1 MVCVVDGAK
10 SIMTS
15 SEIRNPA
22 AATSGGAQNPSR
34 VRFAVL
40 DSWRGI
46 CALLVAIMHFPASGP
61 LSESLIIRNAY
72 LFVDYFFVLSGFVIA
87 HRYRSSISSR
97 AAYLR
102 FAIVRLGRVYPLHL
116 AVLAVFVAFELL
128 RLTVPALRG
137 DGAAP
142 FSDGNTIG
150 ELINSLLLLN
160 GAGMDVR
167 LTWNSPSWSIS
178 AEVWTYLLF
187 GLAVLTLGRRHWIV
201 FIPVIAAG
209 MAVIYAWSPDH
220 MDTTWH
226 LGLVRCLYGFSLGA
240 LLYHFFGPVL
250 VAHHLNASSPRVT
263 SLWATGVELLTLA
276 AILGFVALA
285 GKGAVNILAPFVF
298 ALAICV
304 FSYEGGALSRLLNRR
319 IFLWLGTLSYGIY
332 MVHIF
337 VQARMINAASLV
349 EKLTGQA
356 FVGPFSIGQEAFF
369 GFGIRGAAFGVVMT
383 TVMVA
388 LVVVTALVAHF
399 LIEKPGIRL
408 SKAIADRVGGETRA
422 EATGKKGAGQAG
434 LSALSP

>member
-1 MVCVVDGAK
+1 MFYAVGGA
-10 SIMTS
+10 SRIMTS
-15 SEIRNPA
+15 SEIRNY
-22 AATSGGAQNPSR
+22 ATSDPNGAGSPAR

-61 LSESLIIRNAY
+61 LSESLVIRNAY

-87 HRYRSSISSR
+87 HRYRSSISNR

-137 DGAAP
+137 EGAPP
-142 FSDGNTIG
+142 FSDGNSIG

-160 GAGMDVR
+160 GVGMDVR

-187 GLAVLTLGRRHWIV
+187 GLAVLSLGRRHWIV

-209 MAVIYAWSPDH
+209 MAAIYAWSPNH

-226 LGLVRCLYGFSLGA
+226 LGFVRCLYGFSLGA
-240 LLYHFFGPVL
+240 LLYHFLGPVL
-250 VAHHLNASSPRVT
+250 VARHLGAAAPRVT
-263 SLWATGVELLTLA
+263 SIAATCVELLALG

-285 GKGAVNILAPFVF
+285 GKGPVNILAPWVF

-304 FSYEGGALSRLLNRR
+304 FGYEGGAVSRILNRR

-337 VQARMINAASLV
+337 VQARMINAASV
-349 EKLTGQA
+349 IEKLTGQP
-356 FVGPFSIGQEAFF
+356 FVGPFSIAQEEFF
-369 GFGIRGAAFGVVMT
+369 GFGVRGAAFAVIMT
-383 TVMVA
+383 LVMVI
-388 LVVVTALVAHF
+388 LVVITALLAHF
-399 LIEKPGIRL
+399 AIEKPGIRL
-408 SKAIADRVGGETRA
+408 SKAIADRVGS
-422 EATGKKGAGQAG
+422 EAGNKGTGQAG
-434 LSALSP
+434 VSALSS

>member
-1 MVCVVDGAK
+1 
-10 SIMTS
+10 MTS
-15 SEIRNPA
+15 SESRVDAVSDP
-22 AATSGGAQNPSR
+22 GGVAGSYR

-61 LSESLIIRNAY
+61 LSESLVIRNAY

-87 HRYRSSISSR
+87 HRYSASISNR
-97 AAYLR
+97 AAYFR

-128 RLTVPALRG
+128 RLMVPALRG

-142 FSDGNTIG
+142 FSDGNSVG

-160 GAGMDVR
+160 GIGMDVR

-187 GLAVLTLGRRHWIV
+187 GLAVLSLGRRHWIV

-209 MAVIYAWSPDH
+209 MAAISIWSPNH

-226 LGLVRCLYGFSLGA
+226 LGFVRCLYGFSLGA
-240 LLYHFFGPVL
+240 LLYHFFGSAL
-250 VAHHLNASSPRVT
+250 AARHLNAPAPRVA
-263 SLWATGVELLTLA
+263 SPAATCVELLALA
-276 AILGFVALA
+276 AILGFVAFA
-285 GKGAVNILAPFVF
+285 GRGPWNILAPWVF

-304 FSYEGGALSRLLNRR
+304 FSYEGGAVSRMLNRR
-319 IFLWLGTLSYGIY
+319 AFLWLGTLSYGIY

-337 VQARMINAASLV
+337 VQARMINAASLF
-349 EKLTGQA
+349 EKVTGQSFA
-356 FVGPFSIGQEAFF
+356 GPFPIGQEDFF
-369 GFGIRGAAFGVVMT
+369 GFGVRGAAFGTVMT
-383 TVMVA
+383 LVMV
-388 LVVVTALVAHF
+388 LFVVATALLAHF
-399 LIEKPGIRL
+399 AIEKPGIRL
-408 SKAIADRVGGETRA
+408 SKAIAGRLGNEPRK
-422 EATGKKGAGQAG
+422 TGQGQAG
-434 LSALSP
+434 FSALSR

>member
-1 MVCVVDGAK
+1 MI
-10 SIMTS
+10 SIK
-15 SEIRNPA
+15 IRNEPA
-22 AATSGGAQNPSR
+22 SAASGGAGPSR

-46 CALLVAIMHFPASGP
+46 CALLVAMMHFPASGP
-61 LSESLIIRNAY
+61 LSESLIVRNAY

-87 HRYRSSISSR
+87 HRYRSSLSTR

-102 FAIVRLGRVYPLHL
+102 FAIVRFGRVYPLHL
-116 AVLAVFVAFELL
+116 AVLAIFVIFELL

-142 FSDGNTIG
+142 FSDGNSLS

-160 GAGMDVR
+160 GIGMDVR

-187 GLAVLTLGRRHWIV
+187 GLAVLSFGRRHWIV
-201 FIPVIAAG
+201 FIPVIIAG
-209 MAVIYAWSPDH
+209 MAAIYAWSPNH

-226 LGLVRCLYGFSLGA
+226 LGFVRCLYGFSLGA
-240 LLYHFFGPVL
+240 LLYHVFGPVL
-250 VAHHLNASSPRVT
+250 VARHLGAATPHVT
-263 SLWATGVELLTLA
+263 SFIATCVELLALG

-285 GKGAVNILAPFVF
+285 GKGPVNILAPWVF

-304 FSYEGGALSRLLNRR
+304 FSYEGGALSRILNRPV
-319 IFLWLGTLSYGIY
+319 FLWLGTFSYGIY

-337 VQARMINAASLV
+337 VQARMINAGSVL
-349 EKLTGQA
+349 EKITGQS
-356 FVGPFSIGQEAFF
+356 FVGAFSIGREEFF
-369 GFGIRGAAFGVVMT
+369 GFGIRGAAFGTVMT
-383 TVMVA
+383 LAMVI

-399 LIEKPGIRL
+399 AIEKPGIRL
-408 SKAIADRVGGETRA
+408 SKALADRMGGAPRQ
-422 EATGKKGAGQAG
+422 KGTGQAG
-434 LSALSP
+434 LSALSS